1 MRTILICLLDDPAQD
16 PSLIH
21 RLRNYGEDV
30 FRHVRDA
37 GKGMG
42 ELDLAE
48 VDSARDRFP
57 VRHVAAS
64 KIRRLRRWLEEE
76 AARQNLNVRTEVL
89 G

>member
-42 ELDLAE
+42 ELDLA
-48 VDSARDRFP
+48 
-57 VRHVAAS
+57 
-64 KIRRLRRWLEEE
+64 
-76 AARQNLNVRTEVL
+76 
-89 G
+89 